1 MSLEAD
7 VRVEVSQPNRV
18 HAPGGKR
25 HVSPLIATFLHGEAD
40 HGESA
45 GRTCIG
51 FDDLR
56 MGKFPWG

>member
-7 VRVEVSQPNRV
+7 VRVEVALPNRV
-18 HAPGGKR
+18 QLPGGKR
-25 HVSPLIATFLHGEAD
+25 RVPPLIATFLHGKAD

-51 FDDLR
+51 FDDR
-56 MGKFPWG
+56 RIGKLPWG